1 MPQWSI
7 TRIVEEMGADPRGMP
22 APYIRVDFQVGE
34 DGPFVHRFKKSEFKP
49 QLVRQHLEEFA
60 RDLATLRA

>member
-1 MPQWSI
+1 MPQWTI
-7 TRIVEEMGADPRGMP
+7 TRIVEEVGADEKGMV
-22 APYIRVDFQVGE
+22 ANYIRVDFKVGE
-34 DGPFVHRFKKSEFKP
+34 DGPFTHRFSKKEFKS